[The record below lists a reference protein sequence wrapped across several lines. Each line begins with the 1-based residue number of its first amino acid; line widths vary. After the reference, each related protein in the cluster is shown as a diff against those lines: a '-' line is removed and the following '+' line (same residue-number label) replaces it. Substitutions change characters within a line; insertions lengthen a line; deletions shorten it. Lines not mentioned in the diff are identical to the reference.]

1 MFPLLFLSCPTAG
14 PGLFSRGPR
23 EALPPP
29 PLLSASEL
37 EEGAQRSEFFIL
49 FFFDSCS
56 SIYSVGIFLPGVDFF
71 LFLGAAMIDTSSC
84 GGATT
89 LRPPAGLSR
98 PPPARAGGAL
108 GEPLLA

>member
-71 LFLGAAMIDTSSC
+71 LFLAAMIDTSSC

-89 LRPPAGLSR
+89 LGPPAGLSR